1 MLNVVMLTISMLS
14 VIKPTI
20 YIEYRNA
27 ECCYTEYR
35 FNERHYAECRSV

>member
-20 YIEYRNA
+20 YIECRNA
-27 ECCYTEYR
+27 VLQGVLFY
-35 FNERHYAECRSV
+35 